1 MVVERLAPGAA
12 PRPTE
17 TKARIGRRIR
27 VMALQRFIVL
37 VGKAHGR
44 IRSIKDASTRP
55 AIPYSYSYHSY
66 SYPVLAS

>member
-1 MVVERLAPGAA
+1 
-12 PRPTE
+12 
-17 TKARIGRRIR
+17 
-27 VMALQRFIVL
+27 MALQRFIVL